1 MAEETKVNQLED
13 YLRSLI
19 LDELRKREVE
29 LSEADAQSIV
39 YAIINEIDV
48 MVSNRIKQHFVEIGE
63 FLIEKFKKEG
73 TT

>member
-39 YAIINEIDV
+39 YAIINEVDL
-48 MVSNRIKQHFVEIGE
+48 MVSRRIKQHFVEIGE
-63 FLIEKFKKEG
+63 FLINKFKEE
-73 TT
+73 TS

>member
-29 LSEADAQSIV
+29 LSEADAQLIV
-39 YAIINEIDV
+39 YGIINEVDV
-48 MVSNRIKQHFVEIGE
+48 MISKRIKQHFIEIAE
-63 FLIEKFKKEG
+63 FIIKKFKEE
-73 TT
+73 TI